1 MSLAAK
7 EEARAEAWRYFSRS
21 AAAVESGVEMVKV
34 LLAREVVGE
43 RDRRETRR
51 RLLGKRKGKKD
62 KDAFRRNQPP
72 TTIHQDNKTRP
83 EKGPGHCEGWENSS
97 TVHTKG

>member
-1 MSLAAK
+1 
-7 EEARAEAWRYFSRS
+7 
-21 AAAVESGVEMVKV
+21 MVKV

-72 TTIHQDNKTRP
+72 TTIHQDNKTRAWTLRGVG
-83 EKGPGHCEGWENSS
+83 EFQHR
-97 TVHTKG
+97 VHQGINKAFVIVIVVVSRES